1 MKLLIDSS
9 VFIAFFNDADVF
21 HKESVVFFEE
31 LLEDKNAINV
41 LPILVFLEMANVLQ
55 QKIDA
60 FNEEKLL
67 EAFNKYEKVDLSFD
81 SSRKYLLLFNKFHLK
96 TSDAIIT
103 ACAKMENATL
113 VTWDEKL
120 VKEAKKFANAQTP
133 KTFLNKTSY
142 V

>member
-21 HKESVVFFEE
+21 HKETVVFFEKF
-31 LLEDKNAINV
+31 LEDKNAIIV
-41 LPILVFLEMANVLQ
+41 LPILVFLEMVNVLQ
-55 QKIDA
+55 KKIGA

-67 EAFNKYEKVDLSFD
+67 EAFNRYEKTDLSFG
-81 SSRKYLLLFNKFHLK
+81 SSREYLLLFKHFNLK

-103 ACAKMENATL
+103 ACAKLTNATL

-120 VKEAKKFANAQTP
+120 IKEAKKLVNAQTP
-133 KTFLNKTSY
+133 RRFLTTT
-142 V
+142 